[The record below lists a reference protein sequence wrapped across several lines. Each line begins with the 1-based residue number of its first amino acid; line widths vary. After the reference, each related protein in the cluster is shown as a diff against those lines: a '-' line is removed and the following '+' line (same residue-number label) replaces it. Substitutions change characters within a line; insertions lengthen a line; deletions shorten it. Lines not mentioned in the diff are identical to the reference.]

1 MAKNVLL
8 LGNGIN
14 DVTNSYKWMDLINDI
29 VNFLDIKSLNGLKE
43 KPFPLLYEEIFL
55 TNLRGKKVSEFEIKS
70 FIAEKIKR
78 ITPNKVHELI
88 KSLNL
93 TDIMTTNY
101 DYTIEKSLGD
111 SSEVLNDKGVV
122 KQNLYNIFRHTE
134 VNGCK
139 VWHIHGELDRPN
151 TILLGYEHYSG
162 QLQQMR
168 NYIVLGTGT
177 AYKKQFPPLIKQL
190 KKGRVNNNSW
200 LDIFFTKD
208 IHIIGLS
215 LDFIELD
222 LWWLLTF
229 RARKILEKQ
238 ISITNKIVYYY
249 PKPLDKAI
257 QNKLEILRANEVR
270 TEAFGKSH
278 NIDYYRDV
286 FDAIKVSS
294 D

>member
-14 DVTNSYKWMDLINDI
+14 DVTNNYKWIDLIVDI
-29 VNFLDIKSLNGLKE
+29 VNYLDIKNLNALKE

-55 TNLRGKKVSEFEIKS
+55 TNLRGKRVSEFKLKS
-70 FIAEKIKR
+70 FIAEKVKR
-78 ITPNKVHELI
+78 ITPNKVYELI

-101 DYTIEKSLGD
+101 DHTIEKSIGD
-111 SSEVLNDKGVV
+111 QSNNMGDNGIV
-122 KQNLYNIFRHTE
+122 KQNLYNLFRHTE

-139 VWHIHGELDRPN
+139 VWHIHGELNKPN

-168 NYIVLGTGT
+168 NYLVLGTGA

-190 KKGRVNNNSW
+190 KKGKVDNNSW

-215 LDFIELD
+215 LDFIEMD

-229 RARKILEKQ
+229 RARQMLEKQ
-238 ISITNKIVYYY
+238 LPINNKIVYYY
-249 PKPLDKAI
+249 PTSLEKSI
-257 QNKLEILRANEVR
+257 QNKLEILRANEVK
-270 TEAFGKSH
+270 TEAYGKAH

-286 FDAIKVSS
+286 LNAIKLSS
-294 D
+294 N